1 MGRLAF
7 QVTVKEFLFFGVAG
21 TLLLKQFPP
30 GGGGDDEFPN
40 LSVSDIYIC
49 GLQVRLISKISWLVT
64 YKRYWLMDPSQ
75 PWKMFLMDCNKVLW
89 LYPFYYL
96 LVNIWMKS
104 RLQTDNWNTLI
115 IYVGWE
121 IPVKISGFKDVLK
134 FNQYKWCHR
143 FTISQMQNGI
153 HETIY
158 QFKYKWKR

>member
-64 YKRYWLMDPSQ
+64 YKRY
-75 PWKMFLMDCNKVLW
+75 
-89 LYPFYYL
+89 
-96 LVNIWMKS
+96 
-104 RLQTDNWNTLI
+104 
-115 IYVGWE
+115 
-121 IPVKISGFKDVLK
+121 
-134 FNQYKWCHR
+134 
-143 FTISQMQNGI
+143 
-153 HETIY
+153 
-158 QFKYKWKR
+158 